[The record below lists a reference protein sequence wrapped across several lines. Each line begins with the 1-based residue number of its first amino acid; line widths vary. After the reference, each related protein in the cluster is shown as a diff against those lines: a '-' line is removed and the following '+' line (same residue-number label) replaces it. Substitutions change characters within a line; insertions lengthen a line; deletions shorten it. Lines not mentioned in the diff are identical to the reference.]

1 MYMYEEQNNKSTFKS
16 TIIIL
21 HVQRLWYNNDEPT
34 FMKRLML
41 HALISMIHGLIDVY
55 YMYIKHQRLQLT

>member
-1 MYMYEEQNNKSTFKS
+1 MYNDYD
-16 TIIIL
+16 TIMMS
-21 HVQRLWYNNDEPT
+21 PT
-34 FMKRLML
+34 LMKHLML